1 MNKTISVL
9 FATTIFTAP
18 VLADQL
24 RVVVDIPPVHG
35 IVDGV
40 LGSNA
45 SITTLIGSG
54 IDPHNY
60 TMKPSHAAA
69 LSEADFIVLIGES
82 LTPSLAEKLPSLASN
97 AKIIE
102 LAEVPNVHLIAY
114 EDAHDDHEDDAHHDD
129 EHHDDHKDHN
139 HDADHDD
146 HAHEGHDEHDHSDAH
161 HDDHDEHHGD
171 HKDHEDHDDHADEKE
186 HNEHEHDEHHDDEHD
201 GHDHSGVDPHMWLDI
216 DNADVWAHAIAKSAS
231 ELSPALTSDI
241 NAQLAA
247 FEQALIGL
255 KSEMQTLT
263 AKPYSVS
270 HDAFGYLEESFG
282 IDHPQA
288 VTNGMGL
295 RPSPSDMA
303 NLRAQ
308 IEATPPACMIIDPN
322 DHTAL
327 AYALAEEYS
336 IKTVEFSQLGEVVE
350 GENAYLNL
358 MHGAVAAFKTCFQ

>member
-35 IVDGV
+35 IVEGV

-45 SITTLIGSG
+45 SITTLISRG

-69 LSEADFIVLIGES
+69 LSAADLIVLIGES

-97 AKIIE
+97 AQIIE
-102 LAEVPNVHLIAY
+102 LAEVSNVHLIAY
-114 EDAHDDHEDDAHHDD
+114 EDAHEDHEDDAHHDD
-129 EHHDDHKDHN
+129 DH
-139 HDADHDD
+139 
-146 HAHEGHDEHDHSDAH
+146 
-161 HDDHDEHHGD
+161 
-171 HKDHEDHDDHADEKE
+171 HDDHADEKE
-186 HNEHEHDEHHDDEHD
+186 QNEHEHDEHHDDEHD
-201 GHDHSGVDPHMWLDI
+201 SHDHSGINPHMWLDI

-231 ELSPALTSDI
+231 ELSTALTSDI
-241 NAQLAA
+241 NANLAA
-247 FEQALIGL
+247 FEQTLIGL

-308 IEATPPACMIIDPN
+308 IEATLPACMIIDPN

-336 IKTVEFSQLGEVVE
+336 IKTVEFSQLGEIVE
-350 GENAYLNL
+350 GENAYLIL
-358 MHGAVAAFKTCFQ
+358 MQGAVTAFKTCFQ

>member
-1 MNKTISVL
+1 MKKTISVL

-69 LSEADFIVLIGES
+69 VSEADLILLIGES

-114 EDAHDDHEDDAHHDD
+114 EDAQDAHEDDAHHDD
-129 EHHDDHKDHN
+129 EHHADHKDHN

-146 HAHEGHDEHDHSDAH
+146 HAHKGHDEHDH
-161 HDDHDEHHGD
+161 DEHQGD
-171 HKDHEDHDDHADEKE
+171 HKDHDDHADEKE
-186 HNEHEHDEHHDDEHD
+186 HNDHEHDEHHDDEYD
-201 GHDHSGVDPHMWLDI
+201 DHDHSGVDPHMWLDI
-216 DNADVWAHAIAKSAS
+216 DNADVWAHEIAKSAS
-231 ELSPALTSDI
+231 ELAPEMTSDI
-241 NAQLAA
+241 NANLVS
-247 FEQALIGL
+247 FEQSLNDI

-308 IEATPPACMIIDPN
+308 IEATPPACMLIDPN

-350 GENAYLNL
+350 GENAYLNIML
-358 MHGAVAAFKTCFQ
+358 GAVAAFKTCFQ

>member
-35 IVDGV
+35 IVEGV

-45 SITTLIGSG
+45 SITTLISRG

-69 LSEADFIVLIGES
+69 LSAADLIVLIGES

-97 AKIIE
+97 AQIIE
-102 LAEVPNVHLIAY
+102 LAKVSNVHLIAY
-114 EDAHDDHEDDAHHDD
+114 EDAHEDHEDDAHHDD
-129 EHHDDHKDHN
+129 DH
-139 HDADHDD
+139 
-146 HAHEGHDEHDHSDAH
+146 
-161 HDDHDEHHGD
+161 
-171 HKDHEDHDDHADEKE
+171 HDDHADEKE
-186 HNEHEHDEHHDDEHD
+186 QNEHEHDEHHDDERD
-201 GHDHSGVDPHMWLDI
+201 SHDHSGINPHMWLDI

-231 ELSPALTSDI
+231 ELSTALTSDI
-241 NAQLAA
+241 NANLAA
-247 FEQALIGL
+247 FEQTLIGL

-336 IKTVEFSQLGEVVE
+336 IKTVEFSQLGEIVE
-350 GENAYLNL
+350 GENAYLIL
-358 MHGAVAAFKTCFQ
+358 MQGAVTAFKTCFQ

>member
-1 MNKTISVL
+1 MNKPISVL

-18 VLADQL
+18 VSADQL

-60 TMKPSHAAA
+60 TMKPSQAAA
-69 LSEADFIVLIGES
+69 VSEADLIVLIGEA
-82 LTPSLAEKLPSLASN
+82 LTPSLAKKLPSLASN

-102 LAEVPNVHLIAY
+102 LAEVPNVRLIAY
-114 EDAHDDHEDDAHHDD
+114 EDAHDAHEDDAHHDD
-129 EHHDDHKDHN
+129 EHH
-139 HDADHDD
+139 
-146 HAHEGHDEHDHSDAH
+146 
-161 HDDHDEHHGD
+161 GD
-171 HKDHEDHDDHADEKE
+171 HKDHDDHADEKGQ
-186 HNEHEHDEHHDDEHD
+186 NEHEHDEHHDDEHD

-216 DNADVWAHAIAKSAS
+216 DNADAWAHAIAKSAS
-231 ELSPALTSDI
+231 ELSPDLTSDI
-241 NAQLAA
+241 NAKLAA

-282 IDHPQA
+282 INHPQA

-336 IKTVEFSQLGEVVE
+336 IKTLEFSQLGEIVE
-350 GENAYLNL
+350 GQNAYLDL
-358 MHGAVAAFKTCFQ
+358 MSGAVAAFKTCFQ

>member
-35 IVDGV
+35 IVEGV

-45 SITTLIGSG
+45 SITTLISRG

-69 LSEADFIVLIGES
+69 LSEADLIVLIGES

-97 AKIIE
+97 AQIIE
-102 LAEVPNVHLIAY
+102 LAEVSNVHLIAY
-114 EDAHDDHEDDAHHDD
+114 EDAHEDHEDDAHHDD
-129 EHHDDHKDHN
+129 DHPDDHPN
-139 HDADHDD
+139 
-146 HAHEGHDEHDHSDAH
+146 
-161 HDDHDEHHGD
+161 
-171 HKDHEDHDDHADEKE
+171 DHADEKE
-186 HNEHEHDEHHDDEHD
+186 QNEHEHDEHHDDEHD
-201 GHDHSGVDPHMWLDI
+201 SHDHSGINPHMWLDI

-231 ELSPALTSDI
+231 ELSTALTSDI
-241 NAQLAA
+241 NANLAA
-247 FEQALIGL
+247 FEQTLIGL

-336 IKTVEFSQLGEVVE
+336 IKTVEFSQLGEIVE
-350 GENAYLNL
+350 GENAYLIL
-358 MHGAVAAFKTCFQ
+358 MQGAVTAFKTCFQ

>member
-24 RVVVDIPPVHG
+24 QVVVDIPPVHG
-35 IVDGV
+35 IVEGV

-45 SITTLIGSG
+45 SITTLISRG

-69 LSEADFIVLIGES
+69 LSAADLIVLIGES

-97 AKIIE
+97 AQIIE
-102 LAEVPNVHLIAY
+102 LAKVSNVHLIAY
-114 EDAHDDHEDDAHHDD
+114 EDAHEDHEDDAHHDD
-129 EHHDDHKDHN
+129 DH
-139 HDADHDD
+139 
-146 HAHEGHDEHDHSDAH
+146 
-161 HDDHDEHHGD
+161 
-171 HKDHEDHDDHADEKE
+171 HDDHADEKE
-186 HNEHEHDEHHDDEHD
+186 QNEHEHDEHHDDEHD
-201 GHDHSGVDPHMWLDI
+201 SHDHSGINPHMWLDI

-231 ELSPALTSDI
+231 ELSTALTSDI
-241 NAQLAA
+241 NANLAA
-247 FEQALIGL
+247 FEQTLIGL

-336 IKTVEFSQLGEVVE
+336 IKTVEFSQLGEIVE
-350 GENAYLNL
+350 GENAYLIL
-358 MHGAVAAFKTCFQ
+358 MQGAVTAFKTCFQ

>member
-35 IVDGV
+35 IVEGV

-45 SITTLIGSG
+45 SITTLISRG

-69 LSEADFIVLIGES
+69 LSAADLIVLIGES

-97 AKIIE
+97 AQIIE
-102 LAEVPNVHLIAY
+102 LAEVSNVHLIAY
-114 EDAHDDHEDDAHHDD
+114 EDAHEDHEDDAHHDD
-129 EHHDDHKDHN
+129 DHPDDHPN
-139 HDADHDD
+139 
-146 HAHEGHDEHDHSDAH
+146 
-161 HDDHDEHHGD
+161 
-171 HKDHEDHDDHADEKE
+171 DHADEKE
-186 HNEHEHDEHHDDEHD
+186 QNEHEHDEHHDDEHD
-201 GHDHSGVDPHMWLDI
+201 SHDHSGINPHMWLDI

-231 ELSPALTSDI
+231 ELSTALTSDI
-241 NAQLAA
+241 NANLAA
-247 FEQALIGL
+247 FEQTLIGL

-336 IKTVEFSQLGEVVE
+336 IKTVEFSQLGEIVE
-350 GENAYLNL
+350 GENAYLIL
-358 MHGAVAAFKTCFQ
+358 MQGAVTAFKTCFQ

>member
-35 IVDGV
+35 IVEGV

-45 SITTLIGSG
+45 SITTLISRG

-69 LSEADFIVLIGES
+69 LSAADLIVLIGES

-97 AKIIE
+97 AQIIE
-102 LAEVPNVHLIAY
+102 LAKVSNVHLIAY
-114 EDAHDDHEDDAHHDD
+114 EDAHEDHEDDAHHDD
-129 EHHDDHKDHN
+129 DHP
-139 HDADHDD
+139 
-146 HAHEGHDEHDHSDAH
+146 
-161 HDDHDEHHGD
+161 
-171 HKDHEDHDDHADEKE
+171 DDHADEKE
-186 HNEHEHDEHHDDEHD
+186 QNEHEHDEHHDDEHD
-201 GHDHSGVDPHMWLDI
+201 SHDHSGINPHMWLDI

-231 ELSPALTSDI
+231 ELSTALTSDI
-241 NAQLAA
+241 NANLAA
-247 FEQALIGL
+247 FEQTLIGL

-336 IKTVEFSQLGEVVE
+336 IKTVEFSQLGEIVE
-350 GENAYLNL
+350 GENAYLIL
-358 MHGAVAAFKTCFQ
+358 MQGAVTAFKTCFQ

>member
-1 MNKTISVL
+1 MTCNTQESESMNKTISIL

-24 RVVVDIPPVHG
+24 RVVVDIPPIHG

-45 SITTLIGSG
+45 RITTLIGSG

-69 LSEADFIVLIGES
+69 VSEADLIVLIGEA
-82 LTPSLAEKLPSLASN
+82 LTPSLAEKLPSLANN

-114 EDAHDDHEDDAHHDD
+114 EDAHDEHQDDAHHD
-129 EHHDDHKDHN
+129 
-139 HDADHDD
+139 
-146 HAHEGHDEHDHSDAH
+146 
-161 HDDHDEHHGD
+161 
-171 HKDHEDHDDHADEKE
+171 
-186 HNEHEHDEHHDDEHD
+186 DEHHDDEHD
-201 GHDHSGVDPHMWLDI
+201 GHDHSGIDPHMWLDI
-216 DNADVWAHAIAKSAS
+216 DNADVWAHTIAKSAS
-231 ELSPALTSDI
+231 ELSPELTSDI
-241 NAQLAA
+241 NANLAA

-288 VTNGMGL
+288 VTNVMGL

-308 IEATPPACMIIDPN
+308 IETTPPACMIIDPN
-322 DHTAL
+322 DHTAV

-336 IKTVEFSQLGEVVE
+336 IKTFEFSQLGEVVE
-350 GENAYLNL
+350 GKNAYLSL
-358 MHGAVAAFKTCFQ
+358 MQGAVTAFKTCFK

>member
-35 IVDGV
+35 IVEGV

-45 SITTLIGSG
+45 SITTLISRS

-69 LSEADFIVLIGES
+69 LSEADLIVLIGES
-82 LTPSLAEKLPSLASN
+82 LTPSLAEKLPALASN
-97 AKIIE
+97 AQIIE
-102 LAEVPNVHLIAY
+102 LAEVSNVHLIAY
-114 EDAHDDHEDDAHHDD
+114 EDAHEDHEDD
-129 EHHDDHKDHN
+129 DDHQ
-139 HDADHDD
+139 
-146 HAHEGHDEHDHSDAH
+146 
-161 HDDHDEHHGD
+161 
-171 HKDHEDHDDHADEKE
+171 DDHADEKE
-186 HNEHEHDEHHDDEHD
+186 QNEHEHDEHHDDEHD
-201 GHDHSGVDPHMWLDI
+201 SHDHSGINPHMWLDI

-231 ELSPALTSDI
+231 ELSTALTSDI
-241 NAQLAA
+241 NANLAA

-336 IKTVEFSQLGEVVE
+336 IKTVEFSQLGEIVE
-350 GENAYLNL
+350 GENAYLIL
-358 MHGAVAAFKTCFQ
+358 MQGAVTAFKTCFQ

>member
-35 IVDGV
+35 IVEGV

-45 SITTLIGSG
+45 SITTLISRG

-69 LSEADFIVLIGES
+69 LSEADLIVLIGES

-97 AKIIE
+97 AQIIE
-102 LAEVPNVHLIAY
+102 LAEVSNVHLIAY
-114 EDAHDDHEDDAHHDD
+114 EDAHEDHEDDAHHDD
-129 EHHDDHKDHN
+129 DHP
-139 HDADHDD
+139 
-146 HAHEGHDEHDHSDAH
+146 
-161 HDDHDEHHGD
+161 
-171 HKDHEDHDDHADEKE
+171 DDHADEKE
-186 HNEHEHDEHHDDEHD
+186 QNEHEHDEHHDDEHD
-201 GHDHSGVDPHMWLDI
+201 SHDHSGINPHIWLDI

-231 ELSPALTSDI
+231 ELSTALTSDI
-241 NAQLAA
+241 NANLAA

-336 IKTVEFSQLGEVVE
+336 IKTVEFSQLGEIVE
-350 GENAYLNL
+350 GENAYLIL
-358 MHGAVAAFKTCFQ
+358 MQGAVTAFKTCFQ

>member
-1 MNKTISVL
+1 MNKTISIL
-9 FATTIFTAP
+9 FATSILTTP
-18 VLADQL
+18 VFADQL

-35 IVDGV
+35 IVEGV

-54 IDPHNY
+54 VDPHNY

-69 LSEADFIVLIGES
+69 VSKADLIVLIGEA
-82 LTPSLAEKLPSLASN
+82 LTPSLAEKLPSLTNN

-114 EDAHDDHEDDAHHDD
+114 EDAHEDHEDDAHHDE

-146 HAHEGHDEHDHSDAH
+146 HAHEGHDEHDHGDAH
-161 HDDHDEHHGD
+161 HDD
-171 HKDHEDHDDHADEKE
+171 
-186 HNEHEHDEHHDDEHD
+186 DEHHDDEHD

-216 DNADVWAHAIAKSAS
+216 DNADVWAHEIAKTAS
-231 ELSPALTSDI
+231 ELAPEMTSDI
-241 NAQLAA
+241 NVNLVS
-247 FEQALIGL
+247 FEQSLNDI
-255 KSEMQTLT
+255 KSEMQTLV

-270 HDAFGYLEESFG
+270 HDAFGYLEESLG
-282 IDHPQA
+282 IDDPQA
-288 VTNGMGL
+288 VTNGVGL

-308 IEATPPACMIIDPN
+308 IEKTAPACMIIDPN

-358 MHGAVAAFKTCFQ
+358 MQGAATAFKTCFQ

>member
-35 IVDGV
+35 IVEGV

-45 SITTLIGSG
+45 SITTLISRG

-69 LSEADFIVLIGES
+69 LSAADLIVLIGES

-97 AKIIE
+97 AQIIE
-102 LAEVPNVHLIAY
+102 LAKVSNVHLIAY
-114 EDAHDDHEDDAHHDD
+114 EDAHEDHEDDAHHDD
-129 EHHDDHKDHN
+129 DHPDDHPN
-139 HDADHDD
+139 
-146 HAHEGHDEHDHSDAH
+146 
-161 HDDHDEHHGD
+161 
-171 HKDHEDHDDHADEKE
+171 DHADEKE
-186 HNEHEHDEHHDDEHD
+186 QNEHEHDEHHDDEHD
-201 GHDHSGVDPHMWLDI
+201 GHDHSGIDPHMWLDI

-231 ELSPALTSDI
+231 ELSTALTSDI
-241 NAQLAA
+241 NANLAA

-336 IKTVEFSQLGEVVE
+336 IKTVEFSQLGEIVE
-350 GENAYLNL
+350 GENAYLIL
-358 MHGAVAAFKTCFQ
+358 MQGAVTAFKTCFQ

>member
-54 IDPHNY
+54 IDPLNY

-69 LSEADFIVLIGES
+69 LSEADLIVLIGES

-102 LAEVPNVHLIAY
+102 LAEGPNVHLIAY

-146 HAHEGHDEHDHSDAH
+146 HAHEGQDEHDHSDAH
-161 HDDHDEHHGD
+161 HDNHDEHHGD
-171 HKDHEDHDDHADEKE
+171 HIDHEDHDNHADEKE
-186 HNEHEHDEHHDDEHD
+186 HDEHEHD

-231 ELSPALTSDI
+231 ELSSALTSDI
-241 NAQLAA
+241 NANLAA

-308 IEATPPACMIIDPN
+308 IEAAPPACMIIDPN

-336 IKTVEFSQLGEVVE
+336 IKTVEFSQLGEVVA

>member
-1 MNKTISVL
+1 MNKTISIL

-24 RVVVDIPPVHG
+24 RVVVDIPPIHG

-45 SITTLIGSG
+45 RITTLIGSG

-69 LSEADFIVLIGES
+69 VSEADLIVLIGEA
-82 LTPSLAEKLPSLASN
+82 LTPSLAEKLPSLANN

-114 EDAHDDHEDDAHHDD
+114 EDAHDEHQDDAHHD
-129 EHHDDHKDHN
+129 
-139 HDADHDD
+139 
-146 HAHEGHDEHDHSDAH
+146 
-161 HDDHDEHHGD
+161 
-171 HKDHEDHDDHADEKE
+171 
-186 HNEHEHDEHHDDEHD
+186 DEHHDDEHD
-201 GHDHSGVDPHMWLDI
+201 GHDHSGIDPHMWLDI
-216 DNADVWAHAIAKSAS
+216 DNADVWAHTIAKSAS
-231 ELSPALTSDI
+231 ELSPELTSDI
-241 NAQLAA
+241 NANLAA

-288 VTNGMGL
+288 VTNVMGL

-308 IEATPPACMIIDPN
+308 IETTPPACMIIDPN
-322 DHTAL
+322 DHTAV

-336 IKTVEFSQLGEVVE
+336 IKTFEFSQLGEVVE
-350 GENAYLNL
+350 GKNAYLSL
-358 MHGAVAAFKTCFQ
+358 MQGAVTAFKTCFK

>member
-1 MNKTISVL
+1 MNKTISIL

-18 VLADQL
+18 VFADQL

-35 IVDGV
+35 IVEGV

-54 IDPHNY
+54 LDPHNY

-69 LSEADFIVLIGES
+69 LSNADLIVLIGEE
-82 LTPSLAEKLPSLASN
+82 LTLSLAEKLPSLASN

-114 EDAHDDHEDDAHHDD
+114 EDAHEEHEDDAHHDD
-129 EHHDDHKDHN
+129 EHHADHQDHN

-146 HAHEGHDEHDHSDAH
+146 HAPKGHDEHD
-161 HDDHDEHHGD
+161 HGD
-171 HKDHEDHDDHADEKE
+171 HKDHEDHDG
-186 HNEHEHDEHHDDEHD
+186 HN
-201 GHDHSGVDPHMWLDI
+201 HSGVDPHMWLDI
-216 DNADVWAHAIAKSAS
+216 DNADVWAHEIAKTAS
-231 ELSPALTSDI
+231 RLSPALTSDI
-241 NAQLAA
+241 NANLAA
-247 FEQALIGL
+247 FEQALVGL

-308 IEATPPACMIIDPN
+308 IEAAPPACMIIDPN

-336 IKTVEFSQLGEVVE
+336 IKTVEFSQLGEVAE

-358 MHGAVAAFKTCFQ
+358 MQGAVTAFKTCFQ

>member
-35 IVDGV
+35 IVEGV

-45 SITTLIGSG
+45 SITTLISRG

-69 LSEADFIVLIGES
+69 LSEADLIVLIGES

-97 AKIIE
+97 AQIIE
-102 LAEVPNVHLIAY
+102 LAEVSNVHVIAY
-114 EDAHDDHEDDAHHDD
+114 EDAHEDHEDDAHHDD
-129 EHHDDHKDHN
+129 N
-139 HDADHDD
+139 H
-146 HAHEGHDEHDHSDAH
+146 
-161 HDDHDEHHGD
+161 
-171 HKDHEDHDDHADEKE
+171 HDDHADEKE
-186 HNEHEHDEHHDDEHD
+186 QNEHEHDEHHDDEHD
-201 GHDHSGVDPHMWLDI
+201 SHDHSGINPHMWLDI

-231 ELSPALTSDI
+231 ELSTALTSDI
-241 NAQLAA
+241 NANLAA
-247 FEQALIGL
+247 FEQTLIGL

-336 IKTVEFSQLGEVVE
+336 IKTVEFSQLGEIVE
-350 GENAYLNL
+350 GENAYLIL
-358 MHGAVAAFKTCFQ
+358 MQGAVTAFKTCFQ

>member
-35 IVDGV
+35 IVEGV

-45 SITTLIGSG
+45 SITTLISRG

-69 LSEADFIVLIGES
+69 LSAADLIVLIGES

-97 AKIIE
+97 AQIIE
-102 LAEVPNVHLIAY
+102 LAEVSNVHLIAY
-114 EDAHDDHEDDAHHDD
+114 EDAHEDHEDDAHHDD
-129 EHHDDHKDHN
+129 DH
-139 HDADHDD
+139 
-146 HAHEGHDEHDHSDAH
+146 
-161 HDDHDEHHGD
+161 
-171 HKDHEDHDDHADEKE
+171 HDDHADEKE
-186 HNEHEHDEHHDDEHD
+186 QNEHEHDEHHDDEHD
-201 GHDHSGVDPHMWLDI
+201 SHDHSGINPHIWLDI

-231 ELSPALTSDI
+231 ELSTALTSDI
-241 NAQLAA
+241 NANLAA
-247 FEQALIGL
+247 FEQTLIGL

-336 IKTVEFSQLGEVVE
+336 IKTVEFSQLGEIVE
-350 GENAYLNL
+350 GENAYLIL
-358 MHGAVAAFKTCFQ
+358 MQGAVTAFKTCFQ

>member
-9 FATTIFTAP
+9 FATTIFAAP

-35 IVDGV
+35 IVEGV

-45 SITTLIGSG
+45 SITTLISRG

-60 TMKPSHAAA
+60 TMKPRHAAA
-69 LSEADFIVLIGES
+69 LSEADLIVLIGES

-97 AKIIE
+97 AQIIE
-102 LAEVPNVHLIAY
+102 LAEVSNVHLIAY
-114 EDAHDDHEDDAHHDD
+114 EDAHEDHEDDAHHDD
-129 EHHDDHKDHN
+129 DHP
-139 HDADHDD
+139 
-146 HAHEGHDEHDHSDAH
+146 
-161 HDDHDEHHGD
+161 
-171 HKDHEDHDDHADEKE
+171 DDHADEKE
-186 HNEHEHDEHHDDEHD
+186 QNEHERDEHHDDEHD
-201 GHDHSGVDPHMWLDI
+201 SHDHSGINPHIWLDI

-231 ELSPALTSDI
+231 ELSTALTSDI
-241 NAQLAA
+241 NANLAA

-336 IKTVEFSQLGEVVE
+336 IKTVEFSQLGEIVE
-350 GENAYLNL
+350 GENAYLIL
-358 MHGAVAAFKTCFQ
+358 MQGAVTAFKTCFQ

>member
-35 IVDGV
+35 IVEGV

-45 SITTLIGSG
+45 SITTLISRS

-69 LSEADFIVLIGES
+69 LSEADLIVLIGES
-82 LTPSLAEKLPSLASN
+82 LTPSLAEKLPALASN
-97 AKIIE
+97 AQIIE
-102 LAEVPNVHLIAY
+102 LAEVSNVHLIAY
-114 EDAHDDHEDDAHHDD
+114 EDAHEDHEDD
-129 EHHDDHKDHN
+129 DDHQ
-139 HDADHDD
+139 
-146 HAHEGHDEHDHSDAH
+146 
-161 HDDHDEHHGD
+161 
-171 HKDHEDHDDHADEKE
+171 DDHADEKE
-186 HNEHEHDEHHDDEHD
+186 QNEHEHDEHHDDEHD
-201 GHDHSGVDPHMWLDI
+201 SHDHSGINPHMWLDI

-231 ELSPALTSDI
+231 ELSTALTSDI
-241 NAQLAA
+241 NANLAA

-255 KSEMQTLT
+255 ESEMQTLT

-295 RPSPSDMA
+295 QPSPSDMA

-336 IKTVEFSQLGEVVE
+336 IKTVEFSQLGEIVE
-350 GENAYLNL
+350 GENAYLIL
-358 MHGAVAAFKTCFQ
+358 MQGAVTAFKTCFQ

>member
-1 MNKTISVL
+1 MNKTISIL

-45 SITTLIGSG
+45 SITTLIDSG

-69 LSEADFIVLIGES
+69 VSEADLIVLIGEA
-82 LTPSLAEKLPSLASN
+82 LTPSLAEKLPSLANN

-114 EDAHDDHEDDAHHDD
+114 QDAHDDHEDDAHHDD
-129 EHHDDHKDHN
+129 
-139 HDADHDD
+139 
-146 HAHEGHDEHDHSDAH
+146 HAHKVHDEHDHGDAH
-161 HDDHDEHHGD
+161 HDDHDD
-171 HKDHEDHDDHADEKE
+171 
-186 HNEHEHDEHHDDEHD
+186 DEHHDDEHD
-201 GHDHSGVDPHMWLDI
+201 GHDHSGIDPHMWLDI
-216 DNADVWAHAIAKSAS
+216 ENADVWAHTIAKSAS

-241 NAQLAA
+241 NANLAA

-303 NLRAQ
+303 KLSAQ
-308 IEATPPACMIIDPN
+308 IEETPPACMIIDPN

-336 IKTVEFSQLGEVVE
+336 IQTVEFSQIGEVVA

-358 MHGAVAAFKTCFQ
+358 MQGAVAAFKTCFQ

>member
-35 IVDGV
+35 IVEGV

-45 SITTLIGSG
+45 SITTLISRG

-69 LSEADFIVLIGES
+69 LSEADLIVLIGES

-97 AKIIE
+97 AQIIE
-102 LAEVPNVHLIAY
+102 LAEVSNVHLIAY
-114 EDAHDDHEDDAHHDD
+114 EDAHEDHEDDAHHDD
-129 EHHDDHKDHN
+129 DHPDDHPN
-139 HDADHDD
+139 
-146 HAHEGHDEHDHSDAH
+146 
-161 HDDHDEHHGD
+161 
-171 HKDHEDHDDHADEKE
+171 DHADEKE
-186 HNEHEHDEHHDDEHD
+186 QNEHEHDEHHDDEHD
-201 GHDHSGVDPHMWLDI
+201 SHDHSGINPHIWLDI
-216 DNADVWAHAIAKSAS
+216 DNAGVWAHAIAKSAS
-231 ELSPALTSDI
+231 ELSTALTSDI
-241 NAQLAA
+241 NANLAA

-336 IKTVEFSQLGEVVE
+336 IKTVEFSQLGEIVE
-350 GENAYLNL
+350 GENAYLIL
-358 MHGAVAAFKTCFQ
+358 MQGAVTAFKTCFQ

>member
-9 FATTIFTAP
+9 FATTIFAAP

-45 SITTLIGSG
+45 RITTLIGSG

-69 LSEADFIVLIGES
+69 VSEADLIVLIGEA
-82 LTPSLAEKLPSLASN
+82 LTPSLAEKLPSLANN

-114 EDAHDDHEDDAHHDD
+114 EDAHDGHQDDAHHDD
-129 EHHDDHKDHN
+129 EHHDNHKDDH

-146 HAHEGHDEHDHSDAH
+146 HAHKSHDEHDHSDAH
-161 HDDHDEHHGD
+161 HDDHDHDEHHGD
-171 HKDHEDHDDHADEKE
+171 HKDHEDHDDHANEKE
-186 HNEHEHDEHHDDEHD
+186 HNEHEHD
-201 GHDHSGVDPHMWLDI
+201 GHDHSGIDPHMWLDV

-241 NAQLAA
+241 NANLAA

-308 IEATPPACMIIDPN
+308 IETTPPACMIIDPN

-327 AYALAEEYS
+327 AYALAKEYS

-350 GENAYLNL
+350 GKNAYLSL
-358 MHGAVAAFKTCFQ
+358 MQGAVTAFKTCFQ

>member
-35 IVDGV
+35 IVEGV

-45 SITTLIGSG
+45 SITTLISRG

-69 LSEADFIVLIGES
+69 LSAADLIVLIGES

-97 AKIIE
+97 AQIIE
-102 LAEVPNVHLIAY
+102 LAEVSNVHLIAY
-114 EDAHDDHEDDAHHDD
+114 EDAHEDHEDDAHHDD
-129 EHHDDHKDHN
+129 DH
-139 HDADHDD
+139 
-146 HAHEGHDEHDHSDAH
+146 
-161 HDDHDEHHGD
+161 
-171 HKDHEDHDDHADEKE
+171 HDDHADEKE
-186 HNEHEHDEHHDDEHD
+186 QNEHEHDEHHDDEHD
-201 GHDHSGVDPHMWLDI
+201 SHDHSGINPHMWLDI

-231 ELSPALTSDI
+231 ELSTALTSDI
-241 NAQLAA
+241 NANLAA
-247 FEQALIGL
+247 FEQTLIGL

-336 IKTVEFSQLGEVVE
+336 IKTVEFSQLGEIVE
-350 GENAYLNL
+350 GENAYLIL
-358 MHGAVAAFKTCFQ
+358 MQGAVTAFKTCFQ

>member
-18 VLADQL
+18 VVADQL

-35 IVDGV
+35 IVEGV

-54 IDPHNY
+54 LDPHNS

-69 LSEADFIVLIGES
+69 LSNANLIVLIGEA

-102 LAEVPNVHLIAY
+102 LVEVPNVHLITY
-114 EDAHDDHEDDAHHDD
+114 EDAHKEHEDEAHHDD
-129 EHHDDHKDHN
+129 EHHADHQNHN
-139 HDADHDD
+139 HDADH
-146 HAHEGHDEHDHSDAH
+146 
-161 HDDHDEHHGD
+161 
-171 HKDHEDHDDHADEKE
+171 EDHDG
-186 HNEHEHDEHHDDEHD
+186 HN
-201 GHDHSGVDPHMWLDI
+201 HSGVDPHMWLDI
-216 DNADVWAHAIAKSAS
+216 DNAHVWAHEIAKSAS
-231 ELSPALTSDI
+231 RISPALTSDI
-241 NAQLAA
+241 NANLAA

-255 KSEMQTLT
+255 KSEMQTRT

-282 IDHPQA
+282 IEHPQA

-358 MHGAVAAFKTCFQ
+358 MQGAVTAFKTCFQ

>member
-9 FATTIFTAP
+9 FATTMFTAP

-35 IVDGV
+35 IVEGV

-45 SITTLIGSG
+45 SITTLISRG

-69 LSEADFIVLIGES
+69 LSEADLIVLIGES

-97 AKIIE
+97 AQIIE
-102 LAEVPNVHLIAY
+102 LAEVSNVHLIAY
-114 EDAHDDHEDDAHHDD
+114 EDAHEDHEDDAHHDD
-129 EHHDDHKDHN
+129 DH
-139 HDADHDD
+139 
-146 HAHEGHDEHDHSDAH
+146 
-161 HDDHDEHHGD
+161 
-171 HKDHEDHDDHADEKE
+171 HDDHADEKE
-186 HNEHEHDEHHDDEHD
+186 QNEHEHDEHHDDEHD
-201 GHDHSGVDPHMWLDI
+201 SHDHSGINPHMWLDI

-231 ELSPALTSDI
+231 ELSTALTSDI
-241 NAQLAA
+241 NANLAA
-247 FEQALIGL
+247 FEQTLIGL

-308 IEATPPACMIIDPN
+308 IEATPPACIIIDPN

-336 IKTVEFSQLGEVVE
+336 IKTVEFSQLGEIVE
-350 GENAYLNL
+350 GENAYLIL
-358 MHGAVAAFKTCFQ
+358 MQGAVTAFKTCFQ

>member
-1 MNKTISVL
+1 MNKTISIL
-9 FATTIFTAP
+9 FATSILTTP
-18 VLADQL
+18 VFGDQL

-35 IVDGV
+35 IVDGI

-54 IDPHNY
+54 VDPHNY

-69 LSEADFIVLIGES
+69 LSNADLIVLIGEA
-82 LTPSLAEKLPSLASN
+82 LTPSLAEKLPSLANN

-102 LAEVPNVHLIAY
+102 LSEVPNVHLIAY
-114 EDAHDDHEDDAHHDD
+114 EDAHEDHEDDAHHDD

-146 HAHEGHDEHDHSDAH
+146 HAHEGHDEHDHGDAH
-161 HDDHDEHHGD
+161 HDD
-171 HKDHEDHDDHADEKE
+171 
-186 HNEHEHDEHHDDEHD
+186 DEHHDDEHD
-201 GHDHSGVDPHMWLDI
+201 GHDHTGVDPHMWLDVN
-216 DNADVWAHAIAKSAS
+216 NADVWAHAIAKSAS
-231 ELSPALTSDI
+231 ELSPDLASDI
-241 NAQLAA
+241 NAKLSA
-247 FEQALIGL
+247 FEQALAKI
-255 KSEMQTLT
+255 KSEMKTLT

-295 RPSPSDMA
+295 RPSPSDMS

-322 DHTAL
+322 DHAAL
-327 AYALAEEYS
+327 AYALADEYS
-336 IKTVEFSQLGEVVE
+336 IKTVEFSLLGEIVE
-350 GENAYLNL
+350 GENTYLTL

>member
-35 IVDGV
+35 IVEGV

-45 SITTLIGSG
+45 SITTLISRG

-69 LSEADFIVLIGES
+69 LSEADLIVLIGES

-97 AKIIE
+97 AQIIE
-102 LAEVPNVHLIAY
+102 LAEVSNVHLIAY
-114 EDAHDDHEDDAHHDD
+114 EDAHEDHEDDAHHDD
-129 EHHDDHKDHN
+129 DHPDDHPN
-139 HDADHDD
+139 
-146 HAHEGHDEHDHSDAH
+146 
-161 HDDHDEHHGD
+161 
-171 HKDHEDHDDHADEKE
+171 DHADEKE
-186 HNEHEHDEHHDDEHD
+186 QNEHEHDEHHDDEHD
-201 GHDHSGVDPHMWLDI
+201 SHDHSGINPHIWLDI

-231 ELSPALTSDI
+231 ELSTALTSDI
-241 NAQLAA
+241 NANLAA

-308 IEATPPACMIIDPN
+308 IEATPPVCMIIDPN

-336 IKTVEFSQLGEVVE
+336 IKTVEFSQLGEIVE
-350 GENAYLNL
+350 GENAYLIL
-358 MHGAVAAFKTCFQ
+358 MQGAVTAFKTCFQ

>member
-24 RVVVDIPPVHG
+24 QVVVDIPPVHG
-35 IVDGV
+35 IVEGV

-45 SITTLIGSG
+45 SITTLISRG

-69 LSEADFIVLIGES
+69 LSEADLIVLIGES

-97 AKIIE
+97 AQIIE
-102 LAEVPNVHLIAY
+102 LAEVSNVHLIAY
-114 EDAHDDHEDDAHHDD
+114 EDAHEDHEDDAHHDD
-129 EHHDDHKDHN
+129 DH
-139 HDADHDD
+139 
-146 HAHEGHDEHDHSDAH
+146 
-161 HDDHDEHHGD
+161 
-171 HKDHEDHDDHADEKE
+171 HDDHADEKE
-186 HNEHEHDEHHDDEHD
+186 QNEHEHDEHHDDEHD
-201 GHDHSGVDPHMWLDI
+201 SHDHSGINPHMWLDI
-216 DNADVWAHAIAKSAS
+216 DNADVWAHAVAKSAS
-231 ELSPALTSDI
+231 ELSTALTSDI
-241 NAQLAA
+241 NANLAA
-247 FEQALIGL
+247 FEQTLIGL

-336 IKTVEFSQLGEVVE
+336 IKTVEFSQLGEIVE
-350 GENAYLNL
+350 GENAYLIL
-358 MHGAVAAFKTCFQ
+358 MQGAVTAFKTCFQ

>member
-18 VLADQL
+18 VSADQL

-60 TMKPSHAAA
+60 TMKPSQAAA
-69 LSEADFIVLIGES
+69 VSEADLIVLIGEA
-82 LTPSLAEKLPSLASN
+82 LTPSLAKKLPSLARN

-114 EDAHDDHEDDAHHDD
+114 EDAHDAHEDDAHHDD
-129 EHHDDHKDHN
+129 EHH
-139 HDADHDD
+139 
-146 HAHEGHDEHDHSDAH
+146 
-161 HDDHDEHHGD
+161 GD
-171 HKDHEDHDDHADEKE
+171 HKDHDDHADEKE
-186 HNEHEHDEHHDDEHD
+186 QTEHEHDEHHDDEHD

-216 DNADVWAHAIAKSAS
+216 DNADAWAHAIAKSAS
-231 ELSPALTSDI
+231 ELSPDLTSDI
-241 NAQLAA
+241 NAKLAA

-303 NLRAQ
+303 NLRSQ

-336 IKTVEFSQLGEVVE
+336 IKTVEFSQLGEIVE
-350 GENAYLNL
+350 GQNAYLDL
-358 MHGAVAAFKTCFQ
+358 MSGAVAAFKTCFQ

>member
-1 MNKTISVL
+1 MYKTISIL
-9 FATTIFTAP
+9 FATTIFTTP
-18 VLADQL
+18 VFADQL

-69 LSEADFIVLIGES
+69 LSSADLIVLIGET

-97 AKIIE
+97 AKIVE
-102 LAEVPNVHLIAY
+102 LAEVPNVHLIAL
-114 EDAHDDHEDDAHHDD
+114 EEHDKHDTHHDD
-129 EHHDDHKDHN
+129 VHDHDNDHDN
-139 HDADHDD
+139 DADHDD
-146 HAHEGHDEHDHSDAH
+146 HAHKGNNEHDHADDH
-161 HDDHDEHHGD
+161 HDDHGD
-171 HKDHEDHDDHADEKE
+171 NHNDDKGHT
-186 HNEHEHDEHHDDEHD
+186 
-201 GHDHSGVDPHMWLDI
+201 GHDHSGIDPHMWLDV
-216 DNADVWAHAIAKSAS
+216 DNANVWAHAIAKSAS
-231 ELSPALTSDI
+231 EIAPVMTSDI
-241 NAQLAA
+241 NSNLAS
-247 FEQALIGL
+247 FEQSLNDI
-255 KSEMQTLT
+255 KSEIQALV

-270 HDAFGYLEESFG
+270 HDAFGYLEESLG

-303 NLRAQ
+303 DLRAQ
-308 IEATPPACMIIDPN
+308 IEKTTPACMIIDPN

-336 IKTVEFSQLGEVVE
+336 INTVEFSQLGEIVE
-350 GENAYLNL
+350 GKNAYLSL
-358 MHGAVAAFKTCFQ
+358 MTVAIAAFKACFQ

>member
-69 LSEADFIVLIGES
+69 VSKADLIVLIGEA

-102 LAEVPNVHLIAY
+102 LSEVPNVHLITY

-129 EHHDDHKDHN
+129 EHHDNHTDHN

-146 HAHEGHDEHDHSDAH
+146 HIHKDHDEHDHSDAH
-161 HDDHDEHHGD
+161 HDDHDHDEHHGD

-186 HNEHEHDEHHDDEHD
+186 HDEHEHD

-241 NAQLAA
+241 DANLAA
-247 FEQALIGL
+247 FKQALIGL
-255 KSEMQTLT
+255 KSEIQTLT

-327 AYALAEEYS
+327 AYALADEYS
-336 IKTVEFSQLGEVVE
+336 IKTVEFSPLGEIVE
-350 GENAYLNL
+350 GENTYLTL